1 MNSLPL
7 ISHHLF
13 VAAIGNE
20 DRGHERPVR
29 RERPLVGA
37 DGCPRAIALE
47 VPFGRKPMAQ
57 GVRSALGEGLTEVR
71 V

>member
-20 DRGHERPVR
+20 DRGQDRPTR
-29 RERPLVGA
+29 RERASAGS
-37 DGCPRAIALE
+37 DGYSRGIALE
-47 VPFGRKPMAQ
+47 VMGARRAMAEDAT
-57 GVRSALGEGLTEVR
+57 GASRERLAEVR
-71 V
+71 G

>member
-7 ISHHLF
+7 ISHPLF
-13 VAAIGNE
+13 VAAIGSE

-29 RERPLVGA
+29 REKPSGGA
-37 DGCPRAIALE
+37 EGCSRAIVLE
-47 VPFGRKPMAQ
+47 LPFGRKPIGEDAR
-57 GVRSALGEGLTEVR
+57 GALREGLTEVH

>member
-13 VAAIGNE
+13 VAAVGNE

-29 RERPLVGA
+29 REKASARASDWSRP
-37 DGCPRAIALE
+37 IALE
-47 VPFGRKPMAQ
+47 VPFGRKPMAA
-57 GVRSALGEGLTEVR
+57 GARGSLGKGLTEVR